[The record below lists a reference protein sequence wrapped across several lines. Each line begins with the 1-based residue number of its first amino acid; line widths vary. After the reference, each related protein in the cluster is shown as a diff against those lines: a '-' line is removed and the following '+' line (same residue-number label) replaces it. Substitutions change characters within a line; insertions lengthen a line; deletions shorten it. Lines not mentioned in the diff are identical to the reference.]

1 MKKSL
6 ILLPLFLMCIQTNA
20 QTFYAQTT
28 ASANYTDLSDAVS
41 INNNMVWYNNEYD
54 PIEVPFSFKITNQTI
69 THFTFRDDNFAFI
82 TGLEETAKTYLL
94 IASGIFIEDRNYSDA
109 EVSQSPVNYS
119 ESPISYKVE
128 GTSGN
133 RILKM
138 EVKNA
143 GSTSEVDEL
152 ETNTLFVN
160 FQVWVYEGSN
170 IIEYHYGD
178 TNITADDMTTLEDDP
193 WLIGIA
199 EKTLSYGC
207 FVYGNPASVSFAQ
220 LINTN
225 EDALDEYKM
234 ASYPSNGTV
243 YRFTPSTT
251 AGTEQFNKTQFS
263 IYPNPVTSML
273 NISLEKMDVTD
284 YIITDMTGKTIQ
296 KGTFKTLE
304 NTIEVGD
311 LSSGMYG
318 IKIGNTTQK
327 FLKK

>member
-1 MKKSL
+1 MKKSFFLLVIFL
-6 ILLPLFLMCIQTNA
+6 IIVKTNA
-20 QTFYAQTT
+20 QEQSLYTLTT
-28 ASANYTDLSDAVS
+28 STATYTDLENAIS
-41 INNNMVWYNNEYD
+41 INNGQIWGNND
-54 PIEVPFSFKITNQTI
+54 FNPIQVPFSFKIAEETI
-69 THFTFRDDNFAFI
+69 STFAFEQDNFTFSSEQSDNKYDLEVSGIVALDKNFAVG
-82 TGLEETAKTYLL
+82 GL
-94 IASGIFIEDRNYSDA
+94 SH
-109 EVSQSPVNYS
+109 SPV
-119 ESPISYKVE
+119 SYKVE
-128 GTSGN
+128 GTEGS
-133 RILKM
+133 RILKI

-143 GSTSEVDEL
+143 GSEDEFT
-152 ETNTLFVN
+152 ENGTNNLFIN
-160 FQVWVYEGSN
+160 FQIWIYETSN
-170 IIEYHYGD
+170 IIEYRYGN
-178 TNITADDMTTLEDDP
+178 TNITAQDLALFQEDDGI
-193 WLIGIA
+193 LIAIIDKNDDYA
-199 EKTLSYGC
+199 CYLH
-207 FVYGNPASVSFAQ
+207 GNPLTPDFIQLFDGAGTESEIDSYVMSSFPA
-220 LINTN
+220 
-225 EDALDEYKM
+225 
-234 ASYPSNGTV
+234 NGTV

>member
-6 ILLPLFLMCIQTNA
+6 ILLPLFLMYIQANA
-20 QTFYAQTT
+20 QTFYEQTS
-28 ASANYTDLSDAVS
+28 ASENYTDLSDAIS
-41 INNNMVWYNNEYD
+41 INNNVIWYNNEYD

-69 THFTFRDDNFAFI
+69 THFTFRNDNFAFI

-94 IASGIFIEDRNYSDA
+94 IASGIFIEDRNYNAGTSH
-109 EVSQSPVNYS
+109 
-119 ESPISYKVE
+119 SPISYKVE

-143 GSTSEVDEL
+143 GSTSESDEF

-178 TNITADDMTTLEDDP
+178 SNITPTDMSTLEDDP
-193 WLIGIA
+193 WQIGIA
-199 EKTLSYGC
+199 EKALSYAC

-225 EDALDEYKM
+225 EDALDEYTM

-251 AGTEQFNKTQFS
+251 AGTEQFNKTQFH

-296 KGTFKTLE
+296 KGTFKALE